1 MPNCQLFLPLKRENK
16 LKKCN
21 QEGICSHKRRKFPPN
36 GVIVKNKLADLILFH
51 RKQSGLSQQELAEL
65 AGVGKNMVYELE
77 GGKQS
82 VRLENLLKVLQVL
95 NIELDFQ
102 SPLREAFLKEYSDA
116 ER

>member
-1 MPNCQLFLPLKRENK
+1 MKIPAK
-16 LKKCN
+16 
-21 QEGICSHKRRKFPPN
+21 
-36 GVIVKNKLADLILFH
+36 GVIMKNRFADIILFH
-51 RKQSGLSQQELAEL
+51 RKQSGLTQQELAEL

-102 SPLREAFLKEYSDA
+102 SPLREAFLKDYSDA
-116 ER
+116 KR